1 MSNGDP
7 MYAALITLGI
17 DPHQAPAAAAA
28 LTNDIL
34 PTLRSAPG
42 FIAGYWLDPA
52 LDGKGFSMVLFE
64 SERQARESVPPT
76 CNWDAP
82 GVTIIDVDFRR
93 VAATLP

>member
-1 MSNGDP
+1 MSNGGPRACSAHYPDYRP
-7 MYAALITLGI
+7 SPGAGR
-17 DPHQAPAAAAA
+17 AAA
-28 LTNDIL
+28 LTSDIL

-52 LDGKGFSMVLFE
+52 VDGKGFSMVLFE
-64 SERQARESVPPT
+64 SEQQARGRCPT
-76 CNWDAP
+76 GTWEAP